1 MLPINIYESWALYV
15 IDTDNKHM
23 MIMDPCET
31 SEPKHEMEDK
41 HAANAVKVLEG
52 WFAPFMNASM
62 GGMFC
67 WLDGHSSTTWGRILA
82 AQGKEK

>member
-1 MLPINIYESWALYV
+1 MLPIHIYESWALYV

-52 WFAPFMNASM
+52 LVRTIHECCCTRMSI
-62 GGMFC
+62 
-67 WLDGHSSTTWGRILA
+67 TTWGRILA